1 MTLKFQRKA
10 KALGLKGRRRRPA
23 KRQPK
28 IMRGPHGLTVPEA
41 GAMIGLS
48 RNKSYLAAK
57 AGEIPTMK
65 FGALEIVPRGPW
77 LKKIGVDDVA

>member
-10 KALGLKGRRRRPA
+10 KALGPKGRRRRPA

-28 IMRGPHGLTVPEA
+28 IRRGPHGLTVPEA

-48 RNKSYLAAK
+48 RNKSYAEAK
-57 AGEIPTMK
+57 AGNIPTMK
-65 FGALEIVPRGPW
+65 FGALEIVPRAKW
-77 LKKIGVDDVA
+77 LAMIGVTDAA